1 MLKQKK
7 LHKTSFNFEFLIHDL
22 VGSGRVERYI
32 YIYKWLLCK
41 KKKKKKMIVDYVL

>member
-32 YIYKWLLCK
+32 YIYINGYYVK
-41 KKKKKKMIVDYVL
+41 KKKKKK